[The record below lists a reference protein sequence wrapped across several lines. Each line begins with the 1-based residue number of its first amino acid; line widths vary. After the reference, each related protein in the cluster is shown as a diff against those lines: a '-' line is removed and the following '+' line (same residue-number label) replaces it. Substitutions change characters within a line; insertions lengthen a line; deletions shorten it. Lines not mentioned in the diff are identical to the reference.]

1 MDLVDRGIYTPIAI
15 GLKGGA
21 WREASMM
28 VLAEALSAGG
38 VKEIATESKSS
49 LAHLKQI
56 QMNTA
61 STRRRVKLASSS
73 KEKRSSKLVTVSAAT
88 ASAAT
93 ASTAAASTS
102 AASTSAEQPSDSA
115 VDCPSSSV

>member
-38 VKEIATESKSS
+38 VKETATESKSS
-49 LAHLKQI
+49 LAQLKQL
-56 QMNTA
+56 Q
-61 STRRRVKLASSS
+61 SLTRYWPSGKL
-73 KEKRSSKLVTVSAAT
+73 KRLSKLVTVSAAT

-102 AASTSAEQPSDSA
+102 AASTSAEQPPEVS

>member
-15 GLKGGA
+15 GMKGGA
-21 WREASMM
+21 WREASMV

-49 LAHLKQI
+49 LAYLKLI
-56 QMNTA
+56 RRSTA
-61 STRRRVKLASSS
+61 SIRRSVKRAFQIRQATPAT
-73 KEKRSSKLVTVSAAT
+73 KEKERPSKLVTVCAAT
-88 ASAAT
+88 
-93 ASTAAASTS
+93 TS
-102 AASTSAEQPSDSA
+102 ASAEQPSDSA